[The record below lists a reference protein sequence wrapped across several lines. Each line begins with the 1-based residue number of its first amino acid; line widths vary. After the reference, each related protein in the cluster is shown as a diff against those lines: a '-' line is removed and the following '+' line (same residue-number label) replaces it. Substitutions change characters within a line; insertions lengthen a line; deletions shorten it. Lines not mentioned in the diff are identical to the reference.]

1 MPQAAAFTK
10 TQLMRSFL
18 HQAAEYIYNKYP
30 ENISQICVVLPTRR
44 ASIYFKNALAQV
56 ATEGIWSP
64 EISSMEDFIC
74 RLAKVEIL
82 EPIHLQLD
90 LFDIMQ
96 DLDPHIEF
104 DQFVAWASTLLE
116 DFSRMDQEVVDTKK
130 LFEYVSEA
138 KALERW
144 DPHRLGF
151 QISPLVQKYFKL
163 WDNLEKTYEKL
174 RRKLKAEKQAYA
186 GMAYRYVAENIEE
199 LAGRTTCHQ
208 FIFIGLNAISRAEE
222 IIIRTLLHD
231 KKAEMLF
238 DSDDFYMADTAQN
251 RAGQFLKKYKKAW
264 PLPDWKWQQN
274 LLQTDTKEINAI
286 AVANAS
292 MQGKIAGQLLQDIR
306 RQNPSAQVAIVLPDE
321 TMLLPVLHSI
331 SEDIPDYN
339 VTMGL
344 TFKGTPLYNLI
355 DLLFDLHLTGVLQ
368 ANANGYRVNM
378 YHHLTVSKI
387 LTHPFIRR
395 YEVYLNSLALNKSQ
409 QNLISNAAAEIIQ
422 KNRVLLSAS
431 ELLQLGQEHPLF
443 VALFKTWRNCDDIIA
458 SFYDLIDLLKT
469 VYQFQPEN
477 PIETEYLYI
486 FYTLVKKL
494 DSIFDCRQQKISVR
508 SFKKFLYENIAQ
520 TRLPFSGEPISDIQ
534 VMGFLETRALDFEN
548 LIILSVNENILP
560 QPKKHK
566 SLMPYDVLKAF
577 GLPTYAEQESMTS
590 YYFYR
595 LLQRAKKIN
604 LLYVLP
610 SDTYGSGE
618 KSRFILQIQHHLVP
632 ANPNITFRDLTAVV
646 EQHTSK
652 NYEPDI
658 IIQKDEQVLG
668 SLRKALEKGFFP
680 SHLNMYINCSLQYYF
695 SKIAGIQE
703 TVEVEENIGADQFGN
718 IVHKVLEDYFRPF
731 QESKIL
737 LTAADVNKM
746 LATLPKQVE
755 LAFKAGPL
763 KHVPEQ
769 GMNYLLAKIATQVLE
784 SYLKKEAASP
794 DLPLHILSLEQKM
807 EAVLPVEIGGE
818 MVWVKIAGKADR
830 IDASEKAVRV
840 IDYKTGLVTPADLKI
855 RPEHV
860 KEHLLTDRKY
870 DKVRQ
875 LWLYRYLM
883 AKQLEAEGGSMP
895 PLPARR
901 VEAGIISFRNLNAG
915 LMTSDIAFSE
925 EAAGT
930 TVDFISATETY
941 LKNFVREMLDPTQP
955 IRKTQDL
962 EVCQYCPYRGICA
975 R

>member
-1 MPQAAAFTK
+1 MK
-10 TQLMRSFL
+10 SFL
-18 HQAAEYIYNKYP
+18 HQAAEYIYHKYP

-64 EISSMEDFIC
+64 EVSSMEDFIC
-74 RLAKVEIL
+74 RLAKVEVL

-90 LFDIMQ
+90 LYDIML
-96 DLDPHIEF
+96 DLDQHLDF
-104 DQFVAWASTLLE
+104 DQFVTWASTLLE

-151 QISPLVQKYFKL
+151 EISPLVQKYFKL

-174 RRKLKAEKQAYA
+174 RQKLKAEKQAYS
-186 GMAYRYVAENIEE
+186 GMAYRYVAENITE
-199 LAGRTTCHQ
+199 LVSRTTCHQ
-208 FIFIGLNAISRAEE
+208 FVFIGLNAITKSEE
-222 IIIRTLLHD
+222 IIIRTLLND
-231 KKAEMLF
+231 KKAEVLF
-238 DSDDFYMADTAQN
+238 DSDDFYMEGDSQN
-251 RAGQFLKKYKKAW
+251 RAGHFLKRYKKRW

-292 MQGKIAGQLLQDIR
+292 MQGKIAGQLLQEIR
-306 RQNPSAQVAIVLPDE
+306 RENPNAQVAIVLPDE

-331 SEDIPDYN
+331 GEEVTDYN

-344 TFKGTPLYNLI
+344 TFKGTPLFNLI

-368 ANANGYRVNM
+368 PHASGYKVNM
-378 YHHLTVSKI
+378 YHHLTVNKI

-395 YEVYLNSLALNKSQ
+395 YEVYLNSITEDKNQ
-409 QNLISNAAAEIIQ
+409 HNLISNAAAEIIQ

-431 ELLQLGQEHPLF
+431 EMLQLGQDHPLF
-443 VALFKTWRNCDDIIA
+443 GALFKTWRNCDDIIS
-458 SFYDLIDLLKT
+458 SFYDLIDLLKS
-469 VYQFQPEN
+469 VYQFQQEN

-486 FYTLVKKL
+486 FYTLVHKL
-494 DSIFDCRQQKISVR
+494 DNIFDCRQQKISVR

-577 GLPTYAEQESMTS
+577 GLPTYAEQESITS
-590 YYFYR
+590 YHFYR

-618 KSRFILQIQHHLVP
+618 KSRFILQLQHHLVP

-646 EQHTSK
+646 EQHESK
-652 NYEPDI
+652 NYQPDI
-658 IIQKDEQVLG
+658 IIQKDEQVLA
-668 SLRKALEKGFFP
+668 SLKKALAKGLYP
-680 SHLNMYINCSLQYYF
+680 SHLNMYVNCSLQYYF
-695 SKIAGIQE
+695 AKIAGIQE
-703 TVEVEENIGADQFGN
+703 TVEVEEEIGADQFGN

-737 LTAADVNKM
+737 LTANDINKM
-746 LATLPKQVE
+746 LATLPQQVKK
-755 LAFKAGPL
+755 AFKAGPL
-763 KHVPEQ
+763 QHMPEQ
-769 GMNYLLAKIATQVLE
+769 GMNYLLTKIATQVLE
-784 SYLKKEAASP
+784 NYLQKQAASS
-794 DLPLHILSLEQKM
+794 DLPLHILSLEQVM
-807 EAVLPVEIGGE
+807 ETILAVEIDGE
-818 MVWVKIAGKADR
+818 VIPVKIAGKADR
-830 IDASEKAVRV
+830 IDATEKVIRV
-840 IDYKTGLVTPADLKI
+840 IDYKTGLVMPADLKI
-855 RPEHV
+855 KPDHV

-870 DKVRQ
+870 AKVRQ

-883 AKQLEAEGGSMP
+883 AKQLEADGKLEGDI
-895 PLPARR
+895 PAQK

-915 LMTSDIAFSE
+915 LMTSDIAFTNE
-925 EAAGT
+925 T
-930 TVDFISATETY
+930 TGNPSDFILTTEEY
-941 LKNFVREMLDPTQP
+941 LKEFVRNMLDPAQP
-955 IRKTQDL
+955 IHKTQDL